1 MWLLPEEA
9 DAEGASLV
17 ASCELFEEGKARQVV
32 ENNGLAEWQ
41 DTQSSGNL
49 QLLMWWVR
57 CSRRHTGIR
66 TRAPGAS
73 VSGKQS
79 QRS

>member
-17 ASCELFEEGKARQVV
+17 ASCELFEEGKARQAV
-32 ENNGLAEWQ
+32 ENNSLAEWQ
-41 DTQSSGNL
+41 DTQSCGNL
-49 QLLMWWVR
+49 SGVR
-57 CSRRHTGIR
+57 SSRRHTGIR
-66 TRAPGAS
+66 TRAAGAS

-79 QRS
+79 KRS